1 MNASFFREL
10 DPNIFHSSLEIP
22 DPTIFFLHSRR
33 CQVSCAKPYLDWL
46 SAILSCMCLWYKNKT
61 IKIQCAN
68 IIFVSYTCIFL
79 ILRHRPPPTPP
90 ILKYQK
96 LICQSHLMIQST
108 DSVAYIN
115 IVHVPMYIQSI
126 FEELN
131 YITNP
136 RQDLRPTR
144 QRASCKMVHLP
155 SSEFYFAPQLQGTM
169 SLTFIKY
176 KYKQNP
182 IMGIKFFS
190 SPITEN
196 LRNNIKDD
204 LT

>member
-1 MNASFFREL
+1 MSLVQKQNNQ
-10 DPNIFHSSLEIP
+10 NIVCKYHF
-22 DPTIFFLHSRR
+22 
-33 CQVSCAKPYLDWL
+33 C
-46 SAILSCMCLWYKNKT
+46 ILYVY
-61 IKIQCAN
+61 I
-68 IIFVSYTCIFL
+68 SYITT
-79 ILRHRPPPTPP
+79 PPTPNPP

-144 QRASCKMVHLP
+144 LRASCKMVHLP

-182 IMGIKFFS
+182 IWESNFFK
-190 SPITEN
+190 PHHWEFAKQHQG
-196 LRNNIKDD
+196 R
-204 LT
+204 LTWGHFDQSI